1 MERGE
6 CSKGELNYFQRCV
19 QKPCMQFFKY
29 HMAYSVIIL
38 VGLRPPG
45 ICKIRFCGDLNWIDD
60 DPFSINRNFHQS
72 RKLSFPS
79 SLPILFSFFSLS
91 FFSGPPLNPLFP
103 PPWHAFLYPSSYPFP
118 HFLKNSGS
126 NQQYINKYIIS
137 TYIFLSKT
145 ISWDCL
151 EWAQRSVTQKII
163 VKRWDGRWE

>member
-1 MERGE
+1 MERGK
-6 CSKGELNYFQRCV
+6 CSKGELKYFQRCV

-79 SLPILFSFFSLS
+79 SLPILLFLSFLLLWTTPQSPFPSSLTCLSLS
-91 FFSGPPLNPLFP
+91 VLLSF
-103 PPWHAFLYPSSYPFP
+103 PSSSEEFR
-118 HFLKNSGS
+118 
-126 NQQYINKYIIS
+126 IES
-137 TYIFLSKT
+137 TTYK
-145 ISWDCL
+145 
-151 EWAQRSVTQKII
+151 
-163 VKRWDGRWE
+163 